1 MSTEKKDQCHCT
13 QQVRPGDV
21 DPYGIMHHSVYF
33 QMYELA
39 FFDYIKKRL
48 GIKNKHPLIRQADLK
63 YVKAATLGD
72 VLEIETEIKEVHEND
87 QVIVFRQK
95 ISKNGNILNRG
106 MFWVELTGMDIN
118 EV

>member
-72 VLEIETEIKEVHEND
+72 VLEIETEIKEVQEND

>member
-48 GIKNKHPLIRQADLK
+48 
-63 YVKAATLGD
+63 
-72 VLEIETEIKEVHEND
+72 VLLCSISQRMMI
-87 QVIVFRQK
+87 QK
-95 ISKNGNILNRG
+95 
-106 MFWVELTGMDIN
+106 
-118 EV
+118 